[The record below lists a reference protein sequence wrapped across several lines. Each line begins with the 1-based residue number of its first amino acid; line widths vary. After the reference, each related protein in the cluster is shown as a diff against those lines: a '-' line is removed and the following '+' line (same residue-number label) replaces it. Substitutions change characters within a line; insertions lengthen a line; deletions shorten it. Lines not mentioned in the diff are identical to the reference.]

1 MKEFTYSQKLTIAN
15 SYLISKI
22 GIEWDDLA
30 DINSLHDC
38 ETKESIIEYCDDRL
52 EEAGYN
58 FDLYDI

>member
-1 MKEFTYSQKLTIAN
+1 MREFTYSQKLAIAN
-15 SYLISKI
+15 GYLISKI

-38 ETKESIIEYCDDRL
+38 DDEECIIEYCDDRL
-52 EEAGYN
+52 EDAGYN